1 MCCSPTVFLGRYLR
15 FTMTIEGILTNIF
28 GIITIHSMNPF
39 EPCKF
44 HTWHA
49 QLNSPRCPV
58 AIQKWLPPR
67 FSMDQATLFVQFRN
81 KEVHGPSRL
90 QDTRLQAFIKGC
102 QTSCPATSSNAV
114 GQVFTTVRKKSLEE
128 GSVLAVSFSS
138 AKVFETRHSP
148 SHLGK
153 EFTLKKVKSGWHTS
167 WPPPRRWAC
176 QLEMKGQLDRYIPC
190 RVCAGMGSWMGPP
203 HRVAWWDRLMADVL
217 RCLNEQRKFWIMKPW
232 SCNLSLWSDGKL
244 RLNPRRHPQRLGW
257 TQFLNGIS
265 WRFLIH
271 STSSFWIREVAE
283 TKGIWPRLNGWV
295 RSLAKVTNAERVGH
309 YHPITVMPFAY

>member
-1 MCCSPTVFLGRYLR
+1 MGLIYGRNQKWPSTFPSISLPYDLGFVIFQWEWVKKSSPRGPQILGYMFSINHLMATCVVHQLFFLGRYLR

-114 GQVFTTVRKKSLEE
+114 GQVF
-128 GSVLAVSFSS
+128 
-138 AKVFETRHSP
+138 HDSP
-148 SHLGK
+148 
-153 EFTLKKVKSGWHTS
+153 
-167 WPPPRRWAC
+167 
-176 QLEMKGQLDRYIPC
+176 
-190 RVCAGMGSWMGPP
+190 
-203 HRVAWWDRLMADVL
+203 
-217 RCLNEQRKFWIMKPW
+217 
-232 SCNLSLWSDGKL
+232 
-244 RLNPRRHPQRLGW
+244 
-257 TQFLNGIS
+257 
-265 WRFLIH
+265 
-271 STSSFWIREVAE
+271 
-283 TKGIWPRLNGWV
+283 
-295 RSLAKVTNAERVGH
+295 
-309 YHPITVMPFAY
+309 